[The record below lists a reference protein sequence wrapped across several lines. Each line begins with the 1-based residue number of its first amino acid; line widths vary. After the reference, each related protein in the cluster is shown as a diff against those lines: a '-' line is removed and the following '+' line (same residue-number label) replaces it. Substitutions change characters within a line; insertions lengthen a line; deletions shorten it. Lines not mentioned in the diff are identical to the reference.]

1 MMSLILQ
8 TGMSAAQFKQEKRYN
23 CKNCNHFKGKKI
35 MNDKNTDIQSVSIQ
49 TSKSLSIDDSICI
62 QQQVTIQLHW
72 IFFNNVTVIHVWN
85 KLSIFDKKIDM
96 IYKSKHL
103 IITCVH
109 VIVNTSTA
117 NKSNYVPKW
126 ITFTG
131 SSIKPPFLSYEKPD
145 VVFKRTTAGISR
157 SGTKPEICS
166 PLKRK
171 KTRPHARN
179 RGKVSTSSVS
189 KKHAAVGFQLRPHFL
204 QRRRA
209 RRLIWGQLR
218 RASQGGYVW
227 LECVKQ
233 LFQALGAEKP

>member
-1 MMSLILQ
+1 MIKILTSNQ
-8 TGMSAAQFKQEKRYN
+8 YPSRLQRAWAST
-23 CKNCNHFKGKKI
+23 I
-35 MNDKNTDIQSVSIQ
+35 LSVSNSKLQFSFIESFSITLQ
-49 TSKSLSIDDSICI
+49 SYTSETNSLYLI
-62 QQQVTIQLHW
+62 
-72 IFFNNVTVIHVWN
+72 
-85 KLSIFDKKIDM
+85 KKIDM

-109 VIVNTSTA
+109 VIVNTSTV